1 MAEKF
6 KFKLN
11 GLLKVREFKE
21 KAIKLE
27 LGKILN
33 EIEAAKAT
41 IQRAQND
48 IEECYRAQEE
58 FVSEPAAGRMVQFF
72 PQFIQAKREEQKI
85 QNNILFALN
94 RKYEMK
100 IKELALAKGEVKVID
115 NLKEK
120 QQTEHKKQVEKK
132 FQESVEE
139 LTMAKRF
146 REKNL

>member
-6 KFKLN
+6 KFKLH

-27 LGKILN
+27 LGRILT
-33 EIEAAKAT
+33 EIETAKGT
-41 IQRAQND
+41 IERAQKD
-48 IEECYRAQEE
+48 IEECYIAQEE

-85 QNNILFALN
+85 QRNILYALE
-94 RKYEMK
+94 RKYEYK

-120 QQTEHKKQVEKK
+120 QQLEHKKHADKK
-132 FQESVEE
+132 FQETIEE
-139 LTMAKRF
+139 LTLSRRH
-146 REKNL
+146 REIE